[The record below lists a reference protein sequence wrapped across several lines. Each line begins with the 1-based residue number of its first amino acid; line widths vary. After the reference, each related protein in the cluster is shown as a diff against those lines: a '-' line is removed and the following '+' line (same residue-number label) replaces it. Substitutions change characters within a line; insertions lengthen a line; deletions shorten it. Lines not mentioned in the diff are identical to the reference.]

1 MNELGWHHDDII
13 SSPRLF
19 IGLGGGIFFIGK
31 KFQIKGG
38 SVMFEDNEMLSGS
51 LNKLLEE
58 DINLVAKPICTRFPP
73 EPNGYLHIGSA
84 YAIHI
89 NYMLAKKYNG
99 HFNLRFDDTNPL
111 KEDVEYVNAII
122 EDINWLEYNPG
133 ERIFYGSDYSDEI
146 FQAAE
151 TLIKKGKAYVCELT
165 PEEITEYRG
174 TLTEPGKDSPYR
186 NRTVEENLALF
197 VKMKNGE
204 FPSSSMVL
212 RAKIDMKSPNINL
225 RDPILYR
232 IIHAH
237 HYRTGGKW
245 CIYPM
250 YDFAHP
256 IQDAIEGI
264 TYSMCSIEFK
274 DHRPLYEWV
283 LTNLNIKDAPK
294 QREFGRVNL
303 TGVVTSKRY
312 LRELVAGGFVDGW
325 DDPRLPTIRGL
336 RRRGFTPESIRNFVN
351 QIGLVR
357 HQSTVDYGMLESS
370 LRNDLKWKVNSV
382 MAILNPLKVV
392 ITNYLD
398 DQSELLSIENN
409 VENPELGRREVPF
422 SKVLYI
428 EKEDFMDEPVKGFKR
443 LSPGAEVRLK
453 GAYFI
458 KCNEVIKDEQTGDI
472 TELRCTYD
480 IETKSGTGFTGRKV
494 KGTIHWVAALH
505 GVKAEIHLFD
515 KLLLDVELV
524 KDNEKE
530 WSEKVNPHSRL
541 ILKDCI
547 VEPSVKNAKIE
558 DKFQFIRH
566 GYFCV
571 DKNSKEENLI
581 FNRIVS
587 LKDSWKR

>member
-1 MNELGWHHDDII
+1 VG
-13 SSPRLF
+13 
-19 IGLGGGIFFIGK
+19 FFLLEK
-31 KFQIKGG
+31 NVQIKGG
-38 SVMFEDNEMLSGS
+38 SVMFEENEMLSGS

-58 DINLVAKPICTRFPP
+58 DINLVVKPICTRFPP

-89 NYMLAKKYNG
+89 NYMLAKRFNG

-111 KEDVEYVNAII
+111 KEDIEYVNAII
-122 EDINWLEYNPG
+122 EDINWLEYSPG
-133 ERIFYGSDYSDEI
+133 ERIFYGSDYSNEI
-146 FQAAE
+146 FQAAV
-151 TLIKKGKAYVCELT
+151 TLIKNGKAYVCKLT

-174 TLTEPGKDSPYR
+174 TLTEPGKNSPYR
-186 NRTVEENLALF
+186 NRTVEENLELF
-197 VKMKNGE
+197 EKMKNGE

-212 RAKIDMKSPNINL
+212 RAKMDMKSPNINL

-264 TYSMCSIEFK
+264 TFSLCSIEFK

-283 LTNLNIKDAPK
+283 ITNLDIKDSPK

-336 RRRGFTPESIRNFVN
+336 RRRGFTPESIRNFVD

-357 HQSTVDYGMLESS
+357 HQSTVDYAMLESS
-370 LRNDLKWKVNSV
+370 LRNDLKLRVNSV

-392 ITNYLD
+392 ITNYPEN
-398 DQSELLSIENN
+398 QSELLPIENN
-409 VENPELGRREVPF
+409 VENLELGRREVLF

-428 EKEDFMDEPVKGFKR
+428 EKEDFMEEPVKGFKR

-480 IETKSGTGFTGRKV
+480 KDTKSGTGFTGRKV
-494 KGTIHWVAALH
+494 KGTIHWVSALH

-515 KLLLDVELV
+515 KLFLDEDLL

-530 WSEKVNPHSRL
+530 WNEKVNPHSRL

-547 VEPSVKNAKIE
+547 VEPSVKNAKVE

-571 DKNSKEENLI
+571 DKNSKEENLV

-587 LKDSWKR
+587 LKDSWRNEVK

>member
-13 SSPRLF
+13 SSPRLL

-31 KFQIKGG
+31 NVQIKGG
-38 SVMFEDNEMLSGS
+38 FVMFEDNEMLSGS

-58 DINLVAKPICTRFPP
+58 DINYVTKPICTRFPP

-111 KEDVEYVNAII
+111 KEDIEYVDAITK
-122 EDINWLEYNPG
+122 DINWLEYSPG

-146 FQAAE
+146 FQAAV
-151 TLIKKGKAYVCELT
+151 TLIKNGKAYVCELT

-174 TLTEPGKDSPYR
+174 TLTEPGKNSPYR
-186 NRTVEENLALF
+186 NRTVEENLDLF
-197 VKMKNGE
+197 EKMKNGE
-204 FPSSSMVL
+204 FPTSSMVL
-212 RAKIDMKSPNINL
+212 RGKIDMKSPNINL

-237 HYRTGGKW
+237 HYRAGEKW

-264 TYSMCSIEFK
+264 TYSLCSIEFK

-283 LTNLNIKDAPK
+283 LTNLNIKNAPK

-336 RRRGFTPESIRNFVN
+336 RRRGFTPESIRNFVD

-357 HQSTVDYGMLESS
+357 HQSTVDYAMLESS
-370 LRNDLKWKVNSV
+370 LRSDLKWKVNSV

-392 ITNYLD
+392 ITNYPE

-409 VENPELGRREVPF
+409 VENPELGRREVSF

-428 EKEDFMDEPVKGFKR
+428 EKEDFMEEPVKGFKR

-480 IETKSGTGFTGRKV
+480 LETKSGTGFTGRKV
-494 KGTIHWVAALH
+494 KGTIHWVSALY

-515 KLLLDVELV
+515 KLLLDEELV

-530 WSEKVNPHSRL
+530 WNEKINPDSRL

-547 VEPSVKNAKIE
+547 VEASVKNAKVE

-587 LKDSWKR
+587 LKDSWKG

>member
-1 MNELGWHHDDII
+1 VAPRRYNLVPKTIYWSWGWD
-13 SSPRLF
+13 
-19 IGLGGGIFFIGK
+19 FFIGEK
-31 KFQIKGG
+31 VQIKGG
-38 SVMFEDNEMLSGS
+38 SVMFEENEMLSGS

-58 DINLVAKPICTRFPP
+58 DINLDVKPICTRFPP

-89 NYMLAKKYNG
+89 NYMLAKKFNG

-111 KEDVEYVNAII
+111 KEDIEYVNAII
-122 EDINWLEYNPG
+122 EDINWLEYSPG

-146 FQAAE
+146 FQAAV
-151 TLIKKGKAYVCELT
+151 TLIKNGKAYVCELT

-174 TLTEPGKDSPYR
+174 TLTEPGKNSPYR
-186 NRTVEENLALF
+186 NRTVEENLELF
-197 VKMKNGE
+197 EKMKNGE

-264 TYSMCSIEFK
+264 TFSLCSIEFK

-283 LTNLNIKDAPK
+283 LTNLDIKDAPK

-336 RRRGFTPESIRNFVN
+336 RRRGFTPESIRNFVD

-357 HQSTVDYGMLESS
+357 HQSTVDYAMLESS
-370 LRNDLKWKVNSV
+370 LRNDLKLRVDSV
-382 MAILNPLKVV
+382 MAILNSLKVV
-392 ITNYLD
+392 ITNYPE
-398 DQSELLSIENN
+398 DQSELLAIENN
-409 VENPELGRREVPF
+409 VEKPELGRREVPF
-422 SKVLYI
+422 SKVVYI
-428 EKEDFMDEPVKGFKR
+428 EKEDFMEEPVKGFKR

-480 IETKSGTGFTGRKV
+480 EETKSGTGFTGRKV
-494 KGTIHWVAALH
+494 KGTIHWVSALH

-515 KLLLDVELV
+515 KVFLNEELV

-530 WSEKVNPHSRL
+530 WNEKVNPHSRL

-547 VEPSVKNAKIE
+547 VEPSVKNAKVE

-587 LKDSWKR
+587 LKDSWRNEVK